1 MWKQEGYDLMGAAFE
16 VYNVLG
22 FGMAEEIYQQSL
34 EIELGLR
41 GIPFLSKAMVNVAYK
56 DHELSTKYCPDLL
69 VFGEI
74 VVELKAV
81 KAMAAEHEAQLFNYL
96 RISKKQ
102 VGYLIN
108 FGSAKELE
116 WRRFVLSGRSGNTDP
131 R

>member
-1 MWKQEGYDLMGAAFE
+1 MLEQEGYDFMGAAFE

-22 FGMAEEIYQQSL
+22 YGMAEEIYQQSL

-41 GIPFLSKAMVNVAYK
+41 SSPFLSKATVDVAYK
-56 DHELSTKYCPDLL
+56 GRELSTKYQPDLL

-81 KAMAAEHEAQLFNYL
+81 KVLAPEHEAQLFNYL
-96 RISKKQ
+96 RISKKR

-108 FGSAKELE
+108 FGSATELE
-116 WRRFVLSGRSGNTDP
+116 WKRFAVTLK
-131 R
+131 